1 MNQSQS
7 VKIGKTDVLIAPKL
21 GLGTNKVG
29 GHNLFKGLKDTD
41 GKAVIKTA
49 LDEGIS
55 LLDTAFMYGL
65 GRSEEIIGEVLQ
77 EYDRAQVILAT
88 KAAQDVRKDY
98 QPNNEPE
105 FLKNAVEQALKRLHT
120 DYIDIFFIHFPDKT
134 TPKDE
139 AVAALAALKKEGKI
153 RAIGVSNF
161 SLAQLKEANKNGEVD
176 LVEDNYSL
184 VQRTAEKE
192 LFPYLKEQQISFVP
206 YYPLASGL
214 LTGKYQATDRDKFER
229 FTPAQFKQIIAA
241 LVQVKELAQKHAATV
256 AQVILAWYLQNPA
269 LSVVIPGARKPE
281 QVQNNVGVLNVELTP
296 AEYTQIDK
304 LFREF

>member
-1 MNQSQS
+1 M
-7 VKIGKTDVLIAPKL
+7 
-21 GLGTNKVG
+21 
-29 GHNLFKGLKDTD
+29 
-41 GKAVIKTA
+41 
-49 LDEGIS
+49 
-55 LLDTAFMYGL
+55 
-65 GRSEEIIGEVLQ
+65 
-77 EYDRAQVILAT
+77 
-88 KAAQDVRKDY
+88 
-98 QPNNEPE
+98 
-105 FLKNAVEQALKRLHT
+105 
-120 DYIDIFFIHFPDKT
+120 
-134 TPKDE
+134 
-139 AVAALAALKKEGKI
+139 AALAALKKEGKI

-214 LTGKYQATDRDKFER
+214 LTGGKYQATDRDKFER
-229 FTPAQFKQIIAA
+229 FTPAQFRQIIAA

-281 QVQNNVGVLNVELTP
+281 QVQNNVGALNVELTP